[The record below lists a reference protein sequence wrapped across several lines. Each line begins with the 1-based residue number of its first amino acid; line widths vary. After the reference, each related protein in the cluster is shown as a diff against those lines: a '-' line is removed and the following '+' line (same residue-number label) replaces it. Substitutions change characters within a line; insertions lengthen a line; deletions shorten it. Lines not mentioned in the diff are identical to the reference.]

1 MYTYPNKKANER
13 KKCEAK
19 KDIGEEYWRPL
30 LRLSEDVG
38 YFRLR
43 SKPSIH
49 FHWYCRWWGCAF
61 RSFWQVQI

>member
-49 FHWYCRWWGCAF
+49 FHWYCRW
-61 RSFWQVQI
+61 